1 MKELTLFCVLAF
13 GFVYFVG
20 ERGMW
25 KDFHNRAETVH
36 NYEYKALELAKQ
48 LRQTR
53 VENNNLKAEIATLK
67 AQKQHL
73 EMSMTS
79 DGMGRTVASVYQ
91 PVKNDLVNFEL
102 YRWSEE
108 KLLGVAQQAFHFKKW
123 EKAAQYYQALS
134 RHYPGTKLMNDE
146 VLFEAG
152 IAAYESK
159 QHYDWSKDHFKN
171 LISKYPSKA
180 KSKYFRGAKL
190 FLALSNFYLGD
201 QEKFIATVNEFHQK
215 YRNSDEYAL
224 LSKYYNDLALKYDK
238 KRK

>member
-1 MKELTLFCVLAF
+1 MKELTLFFVLAF
-13 GFVYFVG
+13 GFIYAAG
-20 ERGMW
+20 EHGLW
-25 KDFHNRAETVH
+25 EDFHQKAQTVH
-36 NYEYKALELAKQ
+36 RYEYRALDLAKENRQ
-48 LRQTR
+48 LK
-53 VENNNLKAEIATLK
+53 VENNNLKAQIATLK

-73 EMSMTS
+73 EMNM
-79 DGMGRTVASVYQ
+79 GQGGRTVASVYQ
-91 PVKNDLVNFEL
+91 PAKNDMVQFEL
-102 YRWSEE
+102 YKWTDG

-123 EKAAQYYQALS
+123 EKAAQYYHALS
-134 RHYPGTKLMNDE
+134 IHYPKSKLLTDE

-159 QHYDWSKDHFKN
+159 QHYDWSKKHFKT
-171 LISKYPSKA
+171 LISKYPSKK

-215 YRNSDEYAL
+215 YRNSQEYAL
-224 LSKYYNDLALKYDK
+224 LSKYYNDLSLKYDK